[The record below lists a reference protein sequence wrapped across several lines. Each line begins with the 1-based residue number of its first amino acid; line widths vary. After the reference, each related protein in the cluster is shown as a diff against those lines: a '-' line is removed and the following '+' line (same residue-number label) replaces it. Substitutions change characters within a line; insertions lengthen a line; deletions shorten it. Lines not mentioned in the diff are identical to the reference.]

1 MIDIHMKLS
10 QLLQKE
16 SIVADLSSTTKHGII
31 RELSRAVAP
40 VAAIEA
46 EEIAAV
52 LMERESLGST
62 GIGGGIAI
70 PHGKLSSVKEI
81 ILGFGRSR
89 TGVTYDSLDGKP
101 VHIFFLLLTP
111 ENSTGGHL
119 KVLAQISKLLKMDH
133 FKQELINA
141 ETIDDIHEFI
151 LEQDEAF

>member
-31 RELSRAVAP
+31 RELARAVAP
-40 VAAIEA
+40 VADIQA
-46 EEIAAV
+46 EEIATV